1 MNEQQ
6 LQMTRRTLIKV
17 LAATAAA
24 DSLTSLVRA
33 QNLTAPTAV
42 EVVAQIKKHL
52 PMTWNEKSYRDTFK
66 AGDPNTP
73 VVGIACCFMSTLDV
87 LQRANAQGLNFVISH
102 EPTFWTD
109 PDLIEPIK
117 NDPLYLEKLSYIE
130 KNKMVVWRIHDHW
143 HRMVPDPME
152 HGTENLLGWA
162 DYASGPRSFKIPP
175 MKLQALAELVAIR
188 LNSRSVRML
197 GNPDMV
203 VELVARGSH
212 TLEGNMAALAEA
224 DAVISSEVREWDTI
238 EYTRDLLESGAR
250 KGLIVIAHEVGEEEG
265 MVLFTN
271 WMQKVT
277 PSIRV
282 ENVQTYD
289 RLFLL

>member
-1 MNEQQ
+1 MKHEAPQMN
-6 LQMTRRTLIKV
+6 RRTLLQA
-17 LAATAAA
+17 LAVTAAL
-24 DSLTSLVRA
+24 DVLTPIGMA
-33 QNLTAPTAV
+33 QELAAPTAA
-42 EVVAQIKKHL
+42 EVVAEIKKRL
-52 PMTWNEKSYRDTFK
+52 PMTWNTKSYRDTFK

-73 VVGIACCFMSTLDV
+73 VAGIACCFMSTLDV
-87 LQRANAQGLNFVISH
+87 IQRAQALGLNFVISH

-117 NDPLYLEKLSYIE
+117 NESLYREKLAFIE

-152 HGTENLLGWA
+152 HGTERLLGWQ

-175 MKLQALAELVAIR
+175 MKLRALAELVAIR

-197 GNPDMV
+197 GDPEMM

-212 TLEGNMAALAEA
+212 TLEGNMAALSDA
-224 DAVISSEVREWDTI
+224 DAVISSEVREWDTV
-238 EYTRDLLESGAR
+238 EYTRDLLETGAK

-265 MVLFTN
+265 MVLFTE
-271 WMQKVT
+271 WMRKVT
-277 PSIRV
+277 PNIRTV
-282 ENVQTYD
+282 NVQTYD
-289 RLFLL
+289 QLHLL